1 MSLTRLPSFVFI
13 ALLCAVSLCVLPSC
27 IKQPSQPPV
36 SVIDNT
42 QMLQWLQARQYRHHS
57 LCALAQV
64 KMTQNGKSWS
74 TTQALL
80 VATPNRLRIDMIN
93 FFGQLLVQLSV
104 DGPQLNA
111 YVPRDKTH
119 YFGMPTL
126 DNIKRFT
133 GLPLPI
139 TDLVALLLGKMPL
152 GVLETAQVTAW
163 EKGLIFSTAAGVD
176 YRVEFDGKRVVD
188 LLYSVNN
195 YTVYHV
201 KYGPYVGDNNY
212 PQQLIL
218 QAPMND
224 VGVVVKFDEL
234 ELNSTLSKQQ
244 FKLVLPENT
253 LSRSLSQS
261 EETL

>member
-1 MSLTRLPSFVFI
+1 
-13 ALLCAVSLCVLPSC
+13 
-27 IKQPSQPPV
+27 
-36 SVIDNT
+36 
-42 QMLQWLQARQYRHHS
+42 MLQWIQTRQVQHQS
-57 LCALAQV
+57 LSALAQV

-104 DGPQLNA
+104 NGPQLNA
-111 YVPRDKTH
+111 YVPRDQTH

-152 GVLETAQVTAW
+152 GVLETAQVSAW

-201 KYGPYVGDNNY
+201 KYGPYVGDDNY
-212 PQQLIL
+212 PQQLEL
-218 QAPMND
+218 QTPMND
-224 VGVVVKFDEL
+224 IGVVVKFEEL
-234 ELNSTLSKQQ
+234 ELNPILLKQQ
-244 FKLVLPENT
+244 FDLLLPENT
-253 LSRSLSQS
+253 LSRSLSLS

>member
-1 MSLTRLPSFVFI
+1 MNLVMLRRFVFI
-13 ALLCAVSLCVLPSC
+13 ALLCALSSC
-27 IKQPSQPPV
+27 IKQPLQPTTPV
-36 SVIDNT
+36 VDNAE
-42 QMLQWLQARQYRHHS
+42 MLQWIQARQVQHQS
-57 LCALAQV
+57 LSALAQV

-80 VATPNRLRIDMIN
+80 VETPNRLRIDMIN

-104 DGPQLNA
+104 NGPQLNA
-111 YVPRDKTH
+111 YVPRDQTH

-152 GVLETAQVTAW
+152 GIVETAQVSAW

-188 LLYSVNN
+188 LLHTVNS

-201 KYGPYVGDNNY
+201 KYGPYIGDENY
-212 PQQLIL
+212 PQQLEL

-224 VGVVVKFDEL
+224 IGVVVKFEDL
-234 ELNSTLSKQQ
+234 ELNPALLKQQ
-244 FKLVLPENT
+244 FDLLLPENT